1 MHAGFRAVTIGN
13 MMEPNVRLERILQ
26 GLVLGAFLLI
36 VDAPLVARPRSVA
49 PNPQISPNAEP
60 TKKSVQQEDS
70 VFATPAKDLLLRA
83 EGEHKA
89 DALAHFVEGMS
100 FEENGEMDK
109 ALAAYR
115 KVLDVDPG
123 QAGLASRVAALLTR
137 QDDFPQAIDILKD
150 ANKANPN
157 ASEPLLQLAFIYAK
171 YLRRTDQAIEYA
183 NRAIS
188 LDPRNIDAYE
198 RLCEIALAAGDEK
211 KALQSLNRAAEV
223 QNDDPA
229 FWARLG
235 KLYTTIAFKPDR
247 APKPEETARVNEIF
261 KKAAEYAGGDAAALK
276 DVADYYASTQ
286 QVKEAI
292 PLYLRLLE
300 LEPEN
305 TNAREKLATGFVL
318 TNQRDKAV
326 EMLEQIIKEHPEK
339 YQPYDLLA
347 GLLDDAARAL
357 EREKK
362 IDQAKAAFAKA
373 AANYEQ
379 SLIVNPG
386 RASPYLHLAELLLGP
401 LKESERAVKVLSE
414 ARQHFPQATEIVYY
428 LAIAQREAKHSQE
441 AVATFEEALHEAEAA
456 GAEISSARFYFDYG
470 AAAEQAGFYDKA
482 ADLFKKA
489 IAVDPSNSADAYN
502 YLAYMWAEQNA
513 HLDEAEQMI
522 KMALRADPN
531 NGAYIDTLG
540 WLEFRQGKF
549 DQALS
554 DLLRAAQKLTRDD
567 PVVLEHIGDTCAQ
580 LNKSAQALEAWQKAL
595 NLDPKNKKLADKI
608 DNAKTKMSK
617 GQPPNANQIH

>member
-1 MHAGFRAVTIGN
+1 
-13 MMEPNVRLERILQ
+13 MMEPNGRFERILH
-26 GLVLGAFLLI
+26 LLLFGAFSLTLATSLI
-36 VDAPLVARPRSVA
+36 ARPRPLVPS
-49 PNPQISPNAEP
+49 PQASPSAAP
-60 TKKSVQQEDS
+60 TKKSVRQEDS
-70 VFATPAKDLLLRA
+70 VFTTPAKDLLLRA

-89 DALAHFVEGMS
+89 DALAHFVEGLS
-100 FEENGEMDK
+100 LEESGEMDK

-123 QAGLASRVAALLTR
+123 QADLASRVAALLTR
-137 QDDFPQAIDILKD
+137 QDDFPQAIDVLKD
-150 ANKANPN
+150 AIKANPN
-157 ASEPLLQLAFIYAK
+157 ASGSLLQLAFIYAK
-171 YLRRTDQAIEYA
+171 YLRRTDQAIDYV
-183 NRAIS
+183 NRAIA
-188 LDPRNIDAYE
+188 LDPHNIEAYE

-211 KALQSLNRAAEV
+211 KALQSLDRAAEIK
-223 QNDDPA
+223 NDDPV

-235 KLYTTIAFKPDR
+235 KLYASIIFRPDRPSKPD
-247 APKPEETARVNEIF
+247 EIARVNDIF
-261 KKAAEYAGGDAAALK
+261 KKAANHAADNPAVLK
-276 DVADYYASTQ
+276 DVGDYYASTQ

-300 LEPEN
+300 LEPDD

-326 EMLEQIIKEHPEK
+326 EMLETIIKEHPEK

-362 IDQAKAAFAKA
+362 TDQAKAAFAKA

-379 SLIVNPG
+379 SLTINP
-386 RASPYLHLAELLLGP
+386 RRPSPYLHLAELLLGP
-401 LKESERAVKVLSE
+401 LKENERAVKVLSE
-414 ARQHFPQATEIVYY
+414 ARQHFPQTPEIVYY
-428 LAIAQREAKHSQE
+428 LGIAQREAKHFQE
-441 AVATFEEALHEAEAA
+441 AVATFEEALHEAEAE
-456 GAEISSARFYFDYG
+456 GAEIANARFYFDYG
-470 AAAEQAGFYDKA
+470 ATAEQAGLYDKA
-482 ADLFKKA
+482 ADLFRKS
-489 IAVDPSNSADAYN
+489 IAVDPANAADAYN
-502 YLAYMWAEQNA
+502 YLAYMWVEHNT

-522 KMALRADPN
+522 KLALQTDPN

-540 WLEFRQGKF
+540 WLEFREGKF

-567 PVVLEHIGDTCAQ
+567 PVVLEHIGDACAK
-580 LNKSAQALEAWQKAL
+580 LNKSAQALDAWQKAL
-595 NLDPKNKKLADKI
+595 NLVPQNKKLADKI

>member
-1 MHAGFRAVTIGN
+1 M
-13 MMEPNVRLERILQ
+13 
-26 GLVLGAFLLI
+26 
-36 VDAPLVARPRSVA
+36 
-49 PNPQISPNAEP
+49 
-60 TKKSVQQEDS
+60 
-70 VFATPAKDLLLRA
+70 TPAKDLFLHPD
-83 EGEHKA
+83 GEHKA

-123 QAGLASRVAALLTR
+123 QANLASRVAALLTR
-137 QDDFPQAIDILKD
+137 QDDFPEAIDVLKD
-150 ANKANPN
+150 AIKANPN
-157 ASEPLLQLAFIYAK
+157 APGPLLQLAFIYTK
-171 YLRRTDQAIEYA
+171 YLRRTDQAIDYV
-183 NRAIS
+183 NRAIA
-188 LDPRNIDAYE
+188 LDPHNIDAYE
-198 RLCEIALAAGDEK
+198 HLCEIALGAGDEK
-211 KALQSLNRAAEV
+211 KALQSLDRATEIKSE
-223 QNDDPA
+223 DPA

-235 KLYTTIAFKPDR
+235 KLYASIVFRPDR
-247 APKPEETARVNEIF
+247 PPKPEEVARVNDIF
-261 KKAAEYAGGDAAALK
+261 KKAADRAGDDAAALK

-286 QVKEAI
+286 QIKEAI

-300 LEPEN
+300 LVPDDI
-305 TNAREKLATGFVL
+305 NAREKLATGFVL
-318 TNQRDKAV
+318 TNQREKAV
-326 EMLEQIIKEHPEK
+326 EMLEAIIKEHPEK

-362 IDQAKAAFAKA
+362 SDQAKAMFAKA

-401 LKESERAVKVLSE
+401 LKQNERAVKVLSE
-414 ARQHFPQATEIVYY
+414 ARQHFPQTPEIVYY
-428 LAIAQREAKHSQE
+428 LGIAQREAKHFQE
-441 AVATFEEALHEAEAA
+441 AVATFEEALHEAEAE
-456 GAEISSARFYFDYG
+456 GAEIANARFYFDYG
-470 AAAEQAGFYDKA
+470 AAAEQAGLHDKA
-482 ADLFKKA
+482 ADLFRKS
-489 IAVDPSNSADAYN
+489 IAVDPANAADAYN
-502 YLAYMWAEQNA
+502 YLAYMWAERDT

-522 KMALRADPN
+522 KLALQADPN

-554 DLLRAAQKLTRDD
+554 DLLRAAQKLTRED
-567 PVVLEHIGDTCAQ
+567 PVVLEHVGDACAK
-580 LNKSAQALEAWQKAL
+580 LNKAAQALDAWQRAL
-595 NLDPKNKKLADKI
+595 NLDPQNKKLADKI

-617 GQPPNANQIH
+617 GQPPNANPIQ